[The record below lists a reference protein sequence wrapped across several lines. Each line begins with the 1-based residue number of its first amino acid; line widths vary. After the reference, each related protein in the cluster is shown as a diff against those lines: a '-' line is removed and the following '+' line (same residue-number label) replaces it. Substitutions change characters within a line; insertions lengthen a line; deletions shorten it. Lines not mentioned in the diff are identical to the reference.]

1 MSAAVRGIA
10 PILEP
15 CGRLWLAVVHPIN
28 SAERFETDAADAPFV
43 IKRDYL
49 SAFTYADMVERDG
62 LSMTFHRLRPIESY
76 FWRLRGQAYSSKL
89 SESQAFRATRKS
101 VRPANFCHPNKRD
114 QRKQGRR
121 GNWVGAFR
129 AQLPCGGGRTR
140 PRQRWPRRSAWRPLK
155 GGHRS
160 SGSNLTLP
168 SKPRSIRQCGIG

>member
-10 PILEP
+10 RVLEP

-129 AQLPCGGGRTR
+129 AQLPCYLVGDERGRDSVGRGALHGDLSRGGTD
-140 PRQRWPRRSAWRPLK
+140 RREAISLF
-155 GGHRS
+155 HR
-160 SGSNLTLP
+160 N
-168 SKPRSIRQCGIG
+168 RAR